1 MILIPLSLATK
12 GLVREMRRRCDIRPE
27 SRASSQQSR
36 GYNCRDLMTS
46 PRVENLSGVKQA
58 RHRTDKPGC
67 SRTMA
72 RVPDNGRSAVSRPWF
87 HYERPSRVWGER
99 GGGGGRISLSMEVQ
113 FLQFYNAEL
122 FHIFTACSDISNI
135 FNAKLL
141 HVCCAY
147 SDNFKMPKSWRV
159 YSRASLEYERRHI
172 HSSYLC

>member
-99 GGGGGRISLSMEVQ
+99 GEGGGGERGSLYPWKFSFCNFTMQNCFIYLLPVLTFRIFSTQNYYMYVVLILIILKCQKVDV
-113 FLQFYNAEL
+113 FIAVL
-122 FHIFTACSDISNI
+122 
-135 FNAKLL
+135 
-141 HVCCAY
+141 
-147 SDNFKMPKSWRV
+147 P
-159 YSRASLEYERRHI
+159 
-172 HSSYLC
+172 